1 MLIGACSKIRS
12 RCQFYNI
19 GSSSDRTD
27 CITPRRKFD
36 RPFSVGEAM
45 PGFEEH
51 EICKTAQLWEILAAL
66 EAERAALL
74 QYIVYHEAVW
84 TARGFGG
91 GMLPEERTRV
101 NVLDDQIWSARLT
114 VEQWQREVNPVRPQ
128 QQQPRKKGEMYSR
141 RVGRNKRERNWRGD
155 AAPVTARS
163 QRSQV

>member
-1 MLIGACSKIRS
+1 MLVARFDHDVSFIILGVPAIERIVLRRVANSIDRS
-12 RCQFYNI
+12 LLVKRCRVSRSTKFA
-19 GSSSDRTD
+19 
-27 CITPRRKFD
+27 RRHNCGRFWQRW
-36 RPFSVGEAM
+36 RPNA
-45 PGFEEH
+45 
-51 EICKTAQLWEILAAL
+51 
-66 EAERAALL
+66 AALL

>member
-1 MLIGACSKIRS
+1 MRVARYDHDVSFIILGVPAIERIVLRRVANSIDRS
-12 RCQFYNI
+12 LLVKRCRV
-19 GSSSDRTD
+19 SRST
-27 CITPRRKFD
+27 KF
-36 RPFSVGEAM
+36 A
-45 PGFEEH
+45 
-51 EICKTAQLWEILAAL
+51 KTAQLWEILAAL